1 MELLHVSIRALVKE
15 IKEEMLDIDPCLFV
29 SSSAYDT
36 AWLAM
41 INPAADSD
49 RPHSSPMFKACLD
62 WVLNNQTEE
71 GYWGECDSHGNPTI
85 ESLPATLAC
94 VIALKKWNV
103 GNKNIEKGLDFVH
116 GNAEKLLGVNHD
128 HFPRWFTIVF
138 PGMIELAR
146 KAGLELAF
154 PSQLNELSSDIFY
167 QRQRILE
174 TEELVDGQ
182 YPPLLSYIEAL
193 PSSYDISGEDIT
205 MNLSGDGSLFQSPA
219 ATARAFMATGKEE
232 CLGYLESLVRRCA
245 NGVPPTYPMDEELI
259 KLCVVNQLQRLGLA
273 DHFTHEI
280 EANLAQLYRNYNS
293 QGSQAKPRSNPV
305 SAIQLHKDSLAF
317 RLLRMHGYSVSPWQF
332 FWFLKNQEVRARIE
346 KDYEYFSSAMLNVY
360 RATDFMF
367 PGEYELEEARSFS
380 RKVLEKVFFK
390 GTRDNKDNF
399 RSTNL
404 EKMMQHELRHPWI
417 ARLDHLEHR
426 TWIEEKNSNV
436 LWVGKASFHR
446 FSPLLTEKLMQLA
459 VADYEFRQLIY
470 RNELE
475 EVKRWS
481 RNRGLSDMG
490 FGREKTTYCFFAI
503 ASSIPLPYD
512 SDIRMIIAKGAI
524 VVTVADDFY
533 DMEGS
538 LDELN
543 SLTDAIGRW
552 DPSGLRGHSKTIF
565 DALDD
570 LVREIVAKVLQQ
582 QETDITIFLQQIW
595 YETFASWLVE
605 AKWSRGGFLPSIDE
619 YLGTGMIS
627 IAAHTIILPASFLL
641 NPSLIDCKVRP
652 GEYETV
658 TKLLMLIPRLLNDI
672 QSYQKEQEEGKM
684 NCVLLYLKENPGADI
699 EDSTAYVREILD
711 KKWGELLQHV
721 LMDGF
726 EDLPKP
732 CKLLHL
738 SCVKVFQMFFH
749 SRNRFDSNTEMLQD
763 IQKAIYVPLNVGT
776 SKPLMPPQKEDET
789 INSHSG
795 RPPKYEIS
803 QIELA
808 SS

>member
-1 MELLHVSIRALVKE
+1 MELLHISIRALVKE
-15 IKEEMLDIDPCLFV
+15 IKDEMLDIDPYSFV
-29 SSSAYDT
+29 SPSAYDT

-41 INPAADSD
+41 INPAADSNE
-49 RPHSSPMFKACLD
+49 PLSSPMFKACLD

-103 GNKNIEKGLDFVH
+103 GSKNIERGLDFVH
-116 GNAEKLLGVNHD
+116 GNAEKHLGVTHD

-138 PGMIELAR
+138 PGMIELAH

-154 PSQLNELSSDIFY
+154 PSHLNELLSDIFY

-174 TEELVDGQ
+174 T
-182 YPPLLSYIEAL
+182 
-193 PSSYDISGEDIT
+193 GEDII

-232 CLGYLESLVRRCA
+232 CLGYLESLVGRCA
-245 NGVPPTYPMDEELI
+245 TGVPPSYPLDEELI

-280 EANLAQLYRNYNS
+280 EANLAQLYWNYNS
-293 QGSQAKPRSNPV
+293 QEPLAKPSSNPV
-305 SAIQLHKDSLAF
+305 IATQLYKDSLAF
-317 RLLRMHGYSVSPWQF
+317 RLLRMHGYSVSSWQF
-332 FWFLKNQEVRARIE
+332 LRFLKNQEVRARIE
-346 KDYEYFSSAMLNVY
+346 KDYQYFSSAMLNVY
-360 RATDFMF
+360 RATDLMF
-367 PGEYELEEARSFS
+367 LGEYELEEARSFS
-380 RKVLEKVFFK
+380 RKVIEKVLSK
-390 GTRDNKDNF
+390 ETRDNKDNF
-399 RSTNL
+399 RPINL
-404 EKMMQHELRHPWI
+404 EKMMENELRNPWI

-426 TWIEEKNSNV
+426 TWIENRNSNI
-436 LWVGKASFHR
+436 LCVGKGSFHR
-446 FSPLLTEKLMQLA
+446 LSPVLTEKLMQLA
-459 VADYEFRQLIY
+459 VADYEFRQFIY

-475 EVKRWS
+475 EVERWS
-481 RNRGLSDMG
+481 RSRGLRDMG
-490 FGREKTTYCFFAI
+490 FGREKTTYCYFAI

-512 SDIRMIIAKGAI
+512 SDIRMMIAKSAI

-552 DPSGLRGHSKTIF
+552 DASRLRGHSKTIF

-570 LVREIVAKVLQQ
+570 LVGEIVAKVLQHRG
-582 QETDITIFLQQIW
+582 TDITVFLQQIW
-595 YETFASWLVE
+595 YETFASWLEE
-605 AKWSRGGFLPSIDE
+605 AKWSRGGYLPSIDE

-627 IAAHTIILPASFLL
+627 IAAHTIILPASCLS

-699 EDSTAYVREILD
+699 EDSTAYVRQILD

-726 EDLPKP
+726 GDLPKP

-763 IQKAIYVPLNVGT
+763 IQKAIYIPLNVGT
-776 SKPLMPPQKEDET
+776 SKPLVPPQKEDQA
-789 INSHSG
+789 INSHSSQ
-795 RPPKYEIS
+795 PSKYEIS
-803 QIELA
+803 RSSQLVLDLA
-808 SS
+808 TV